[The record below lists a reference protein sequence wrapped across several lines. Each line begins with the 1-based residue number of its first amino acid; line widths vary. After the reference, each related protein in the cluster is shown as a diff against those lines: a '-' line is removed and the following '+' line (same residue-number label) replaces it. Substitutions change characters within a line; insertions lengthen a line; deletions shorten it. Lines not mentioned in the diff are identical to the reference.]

1 MFTPPL
7 DTISVILLHSTTSQW
22 DMRKFGRA
30 IASMVFSIF
39 YFIVSFYFPFLAAF
53 TNPSNLTSKMK
64 LEDMKNL
71 RGSPLV
77 WTFVI
82 VPALSVI
89 LKLPIKFWFVFF
101 FLLFFKAPLF
111 PSTFFYLQFWIYLKN
126 WLWITFGVFFS
137 IYHTLNISWFI
148 EFFYP
153 ILTITKWLGVMK
165 SIKMVEP
172 WGWNESATCQ
182 MAELW
187 GWNESDTCLRHFN
200 GADKIF
206 YSEPRSSFRT

>member
-22 DMRKFGRA
+22 DLRKFGRA

-82 VPALSVI
+82 VPALSAI
-89 LKLPIKFWFVFF
+89 LKLPTKFWFVFF
-101 FLLFFKAPLF
+101 FFYYFLRHRFFHQRF
-111 PSTFFYLQFWIYLKN
+111 STFNSGFTWKFDFESHLM
-126 WLWITFGVFFS
+126 FFF

-165 SIKMVEP
+165 SIKMVES

-182 MAELW
+182 TAELW
-187 GWNESDTCLRHFN
+187 GWNESDTCLRYFN